1 MSSGLPQ
8 TDHQPKSKRRQS
20 KSAKKGTE
28 KLVPNAPTLT
38 DIAELY
44 RQNRQSRIAEKSLT
58 PLQRRMQSGN
68 S

>member
-20 KSAKKGTE
+20 KSVKKGTE

-44 RQNRQSRIAEKSLT
+44 RQNRQTNAAHKPLT
-58 PLQRRMQSGN
+58 SLQRRMQSGI